1 MEIKSARVK
10 IRGRKVRDEEAP
22 YSQPAIEQ
30 LREKFREAVSLLEF
44 TTEKPTVTKE
54 MLKEEIM
61 RALEE
66 EKLKEIAEKY
76 HVSVEQVGTAFS
88 CWDTLFRPK

>member
-1 MEIKSARVK
+1 
-10 IRGRKVRDEEAP
+10 
-22 YSQPAIEQ
+22 
-30 LREKFREAVSLLEF
+30 
-44 TTEKPTVTKE
+44 